1 VQHPVVADRLAM
13 RERARALGDTNLERA
28 CNADLSRYGYR
39 ETAQV
44 IPMPERTVGPRPKRG
59 RPKLPRCEHG
69 QIVGRCVEC
78 DDDLA
83 A

>member
-1 VQHPVVADRLAM
+1 M

-28 CNADLSRYGYR
+28 CNADLDRYGYR
-39 ETAQV
+39 ELATV
-44 IPMPERTVGPRPKRG
+44 IPLPERSVVKPRRG

-78 DDDLA
+78 DGDLA